1 MKEVAMDNPLLT
13 DEIFLRSYLDDKPSD
28 EKTDKQPKPEHYKV
42 ISISLYKEDIE
53 LLEHLVREAK
63 RKGHT
68 KANKSQIIRC
78 ALHTLDLDK
87 LPKTY

>member
-1 MKEVAMDNPLLT
+1 MDGKMENPLLS
-13 DEIFLRSYLDDKPSD
+13 DDIFLRHYIGREDQKPSK
-28 EKTDKQPKPEHYKV
+28 EKPEHYKV

-53 LLEHLVREAK
+53 LLEQLVKEAK
-63 RKGHT
+63 KLGHP

-78 ALHTLDLDK
+78 ALRTLDLAK

>member
-1 MKEVAMDNPLLT
+1 MKESLAMDNPLMH
-13 DEIFLRSYLDDKPSD
+13 DEIFLRTYVG
-28 EKTDKQPKPEHYKV
+28 EKETPAKDKPEHYKV

-53 LLEHLVREAK
+53 LLERLVQEAK
-63 RKGHT
+63 KLGHT

-78 ALHTLDLDK
+78 ALHTLDLQK

>member
-1 MKEVAMDNPLLT
+1 MKMDNPLLA
-13 DEIFLRSYLDDKPSD
+13 DDLFLHAYVGREDRKRKD
-28 EKTDKQPKPEHYKV
+28 KPEHYKV

-53 LLEHLVREAK
+53 LLERLVKEAK
-63 RKGHT
+63 ALGHT

-78 ALHTLDLDK
+78 ALHTLDLKK

>member
-1 MKEVAMDNPLLT
+1 MKELAMDNPLLT
-13 DEIFLRSYLDDKPSD
+13 DEIFLRTYADDKES
-28 EKTDKQPKPEHYKV
+28 DKQAKPEHYKV

-53 LLEHLVREAK
+53 LLEALVKEAK
-63 RKGHT
+63 SLGHT

-78 ALHTLDLDK
+78 ALHTLDVKK

>member
-1 MKEVAMDNPLLT
+1 MDNPLLT
-13 DEIFLRSYLDDKPSD
+13 DEIFLRNYAGEE
-28 EKTDKQPKPEHYKV
+28 EKTERQPKPEHYKV

-53 LLEHLVREAK
+53 LLEQLVIEAK
-63 RKGHT
+63 RLGHT

-78 ALHTLDLDK
+78 ALHTLDLTK

>member
-1 MKEVAMDNPLLT
+1 MKESAAMDNPLLH
-13 DEIFLRSYLDDKPSD
+13 DEIFLRTYVG
-28 EKTDKQPKPEHYKV
+28 EKGQKEKPEHYKV

-53 LLEHLVREAK
+53 LLEKLVKEAK
-63 RKGHT
+63 KLGHT

-78 ALHTLDLDK
+78 ALHTLDLQK

>member
-1 MKEVAMDNPLLT
+1 MKMDNPLLA
-13 DEIFLRSYLDDKPSD
+13 DDLFLHAYVGRDDRKPAK
-28 EKTDKQPKPEHYKV
+28 EKPEHYKV

-53 LLEHLVREAK
+53 LLENLVKEAK
-63 RKGHT
+63 KLGHT

-78 ALHTLDLDK
+78 ALHTLDLKK

>member
-1 MKEVAMDNPLLT
+1 MKESLAMDNPLLH
-13 DEIFLRSYLDDKPSD
+13 DEIFLRTYVSEKP
-28 EKTDKQPKPEHYKV
+28 EVKEKPEHYKV

-53 LLEHLVREAK
+53 LLERLVKEAK
-63 RKGHT
+63 QLGHT

-78 ALHTLDLDK
+78 ALHTLDLKK